1 MFIVI
6 DGCIKTLP
14 FCIPGVKKFIL
25 TQHFSMSFFK
35 AINLLRKLRE
45 EIIKQ
50 ISTNLPCDQIEMLKY
65 RHGQQI
71 IRFKV

>member
-1 MFIVI
+1 
-6 DGCIKTLP
+6 
-14 FCIPGVKKFIL
+14 
-25 TQHFSMSFFK
+25 MSFFK